1 MNFKI
6 KLFLEY
12 NTNDRLNLNAFM
24 RSIFIIIMNI
34 EYIDSYSKAKQ
45 TNQKKEKGTE
55 GQTELSL
62 EIEIIN

>member
-1 MNFKI
+1 
-6 KLFLEY
+6 
-12 NTNDRLNLNAFM
+12 
-24 RSIFIIIMNI
+24 MNI